1 MTIHSL
7 IFLFVTL
14 VLHSTSRATAATTA
28 LALFFI
34 FNKISY
40 NKSNYCYKSC
50 AYKHSWE
57 NIYKG
62 QSDEF
67 KKQHTQNPFLNLKL
81 LFSLFSFGAE
91 KKETH
96 KRQNN
101 RRKYDAHNINVARKE

>member
-1 MTIHSL
+1 M
-7 IFLFVTL
+7 TL
-14 VLHSTSRATAATTA
+14 VFHSTSRATAAATA

-34 FNKISY
+34 FNKMSY
-40 NKSNYCYKSC
+40 NKSNYRYKPC
-50 AYKHSWE
+50 AYKHSRE

-81 LFSLFSFGAE
+81 LFSLFSFGTE

-96 KRQNN
+96 KCQNN
-101 RRKYDAHNINVARKE
+101 RCKYDANDINVAREE